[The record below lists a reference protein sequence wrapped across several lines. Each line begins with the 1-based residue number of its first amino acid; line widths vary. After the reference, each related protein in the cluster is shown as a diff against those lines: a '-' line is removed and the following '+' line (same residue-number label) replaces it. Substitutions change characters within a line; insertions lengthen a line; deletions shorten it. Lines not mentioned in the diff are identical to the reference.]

1 LRIEHQ
7 AVDAEEMI
15 VFEVASGAFRAE
27 EVNTMVEEAD
37 VKSAIRRE
45 GQGRDIAVGEGPGFR
60 WECRYPTSAGFA
72 KERATGQGI
81 ECVGRRK
88 KGVNSLE

>member
-1 LRIEHQ
+1 
-7 AVDAEEMI
+7 MI
-15 VFEVASGAFRAE
+15 VFDVMDGAFWAQ
-27 EVNTMVEEAD
+27 EVNTTVEEAD

-60 WECRYPTSAGFA
+60 WECRYPTSAGSA

-81 ECVGRRK
+81 ECIGRRK